1 MECLQNRTAIV
12 TGSSRGIGAEVA
24 VNLARKGAAVVVNY
38 RQKARR
44 ADRVVQRIEEAGGQ
58 AVAVGG
64 DLTVHE
70 DIQLMTSA
78 AIQNFGSLDILVL
91 NASGGMETGKAH
103 DYALKLNRDAQI
115 DMLDAAVPLMPA
127 GSRVIFV
134 TSHQAH
140 FINSVPT
147 TADYELVARSK
158 RAGEEAL
165 RERIPALAELGIT
178 LAVVSGDVIEGTVM
192 TTLLERATPGAIQ
205 ARRQLAG
212 KLYSVEEFAAAV
224 ADMATAEIESG
235 HIELVGGAHH
245 FGR

>member
-12 TGSSRGIGAEVA
+12 TGSSRGIGAEIA
-24 VNLARKGAAVVVNY
+24 LKLAKKGAAVVVNY
-38 RQKARR
+38 RQKVRR
-44 ADRVVQRIEEAGGQ
+44 AVSVVQSIEEAGGQ

-64 DLTVHE
+64 DLTSPE
-70 DIQLMTSA
+70 DIRVLAAA
-78 AIQNFGSLDILVL
+78 AIHHFGSLDILVL
-91 NASGGMETGKAH
+91 NASGGMETGKPH

-115 DMLDAAVPLMPA
+115 DMLDAAAPLMPA

-158 RAGEEAL
+158 RAGEDAL

-178 LAVVSGDVIEGTVM
+178 LAIVSGDVIEGTMM

-205 ARRQLAG
+205 ARRKLAG

-235 HIELVGGAHH
+235 HIEFVGGARH
-245 FGR
+245 FCR